1 MRDCSA
7 FNPEVRRWSWRKLRA
22 WSDDLPRR
30 DQLSRAVG
38 GAVNDRAGG
47 WQLWFSGRRASH
59 GLRFFLMNQRAASSI
74 LKSKVKLGAT
84 ASVAAGIVGRERT
97 VATDAFLRADIIS
110 YSRARGLF
118 AGVSV
123 EGSTL
128 RPDNRA
134 NRRLYGKAVSAKA
147 IVLLGEVP
155 PPSSALELLSVLNSK
170 SPVNKSAG
178 SSPQGR

>member
-1 MRDCSA
+1 MRDRSA
-7 FNPEVRRWSWRKLRA
+7 FNPVVRRWSWRKLRA

-38 GAVNDRAGG
+38 GAVNDRVGGGSFGFQAGG
-47 WQLWFSGRRASH
+47 QATDFVFL
-59 GLRFFLMNQRAASSI
+59 LMNQRAASSI

-84 ASVAAGIVGRERT
+84 ASVAAGIVGREQT

-134 NRRLYGKAVSAKA
+134 NRKLYGQAV
-147 IVLLGEVP
+147 
-155 PPSSALELLSVLNSK
+155 
-170 SPVNKSAG
+170 
-178 SSPQGR
+178 R

>member
-1 MRDCSA
+1 
-7 FNPEVRRWSWRKLRA
+7 
-22 WSDDLPRR
+22 
-30 DQLSRAVG
+30 
-38 GAVNDRAGG
+38 
-47 WQLWFSGRRASH
+47 
-59 GLRFFLMNQRAASSI
+59 MNQRAASSI

-84 ASVAAGIVGRERT
+84 ASVAAGIVGREQT

-134 NRRLYGKAVSAKA
+134 NRKLYGKAVSAKA